1 MINYKNIKTIFA
13 KKNAV
18 IILVAIA
25 SLISFS
31 FSTFLIFN
39 NKSNESIVIFDK
51 ESLFN
56 DYYHSISSLSNKT
69 SDPDLLKQLLE
80 KKNAFFIKALT
91 SDLNTYQQTHNVI
104 IIKRAALAAPEVIL
118 GSHKDITS
126 SIEHELIV
134 QGAISQGVIS

>member
-13 KKNAV
+13 KKNAA

-25 SLISFS
+25 SFISFS

-91 SDLNTYQQTHNVI
+91 TDLSAYQQSHHAI
-104 IIKRAALAAPEVIL
+104 IIKRSALAAPEVIL
-118 GSHKDITS
+118 GSRRDITS
-126 SIEHELIV
+126 SIEGELKA